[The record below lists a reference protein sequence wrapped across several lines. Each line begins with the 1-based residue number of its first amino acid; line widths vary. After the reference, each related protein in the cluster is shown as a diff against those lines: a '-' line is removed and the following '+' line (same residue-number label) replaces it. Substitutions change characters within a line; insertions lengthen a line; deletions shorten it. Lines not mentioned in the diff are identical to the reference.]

1 MYIWQLLC
9 IIKVCFIIYVIYA
22 YNIKII
28 QSIYID

>member
-9 IIKVCFIIYVIYA
+9 IINVCFIIYVIYA